1 MHFVCSLFASV
12 AHDRSNLI
20 ERSNERYGFLRV
32 VGVDDVHGCNIRGEV
47 HHRDKTNL
55 IENADSGRYN
65 VLKLEIFEGQV
76 HILSCLLHVRF
87 KELCPCSKEL
97 LIYIC
102 GLGSSC
108 HFLCPPWLFS
118 FFGFDTLEIVNSLFR
133 HCDVETSVYL
143 VNGQLVIVVDDTV
156 FRERIYFRFGIV
168 LGFHLEDFSVSL
180 VRCGVHSVHLL
191 NGLLFTVHHMIG
203 FSVLRPGF
211 GDNLK
216 LENIIATIDGVFDR
230 RSVYKELLEGGSHN
244 HTGVI
249 DIESTSRSDTLHEI
263 AAFGF
268 CFAVRLNLNVV
279 IYVFLRYLDNG
290 IFLEVK
296 ACTRLPFSTDSG
308 QCVVVF
314 LIALDHDTVRVEL
327 DNSQS
332 FNLLVTMLCKFQ

>member
-1 MHFVCSLFASV
+1 
-12 AHDRSNLI
+12 
-20 ERSNERYGFLRV
+20 
-32 VGVDDVHGCNIRGEV
+32 
-47 HHRDKTNL
+47 
-55 IENADSGRYN
+55 
-65 VLKLEIFEGQV
+65 
-76 HILSCLLHVRF
+76 
-87 KELCPCSKEL
+87 
-97 LIYIC
+97 
-102 GLGSSC
+102 
-108 HFLCPPWLFS
+108 
-118 FFGFDTLEIVNSLFR
+118 
-133 HCDVETSVYL
+133 
-143 VNGQLVIVVDDTV
+143 
-156 FRERIYFRFGIV
+156 
-168 LGFHLEDFSVSL
+168 
-180 VRCGVHSVHLL
+180 
-191 NGLLFTVHHMIG
+191 MIG
-203 FSVLRPGF
+203 FPVLRPGF

-268 CFAVRLNLNVV
+268 CFAARLNLNVV
-279 IYVFLRYLDNG
+279 VYVFLRYLDNS

-308 QCVVVF
+308 QCVVVL